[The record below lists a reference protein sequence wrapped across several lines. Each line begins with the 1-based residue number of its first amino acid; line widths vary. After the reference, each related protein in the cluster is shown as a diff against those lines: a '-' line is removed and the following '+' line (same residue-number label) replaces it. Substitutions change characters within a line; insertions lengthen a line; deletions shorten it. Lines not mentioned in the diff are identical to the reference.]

1 MTKTKTSIIKNISF
15 IVIALSI
22 SLGACKEGSPSP
34 QNGENDSTQTAS
46 KTVIYTESAESF
58 FNPERGFTHL
68 SSVFSE
74 GTPLSAS
81 YLTGLKSD
89 NISIIWRLYY
99 LEDFKNS
106 DLSTVQL
113 DLIEQDMTTLR
124 NAGLKCVLRFAYTNN
139 SDDGTDAPIEVVEG
153 HLDQL
158 KPIFEENADVIAFVN
173 AGFVGLW
180 GEWHSSTN
188 NLTAIDNAK
197 RIVSKLLE
205 VLPPQIKIQ
214 LRTPKQKRNVF
225 ETTTALDDETGYT
238 YEDIARVGH
247 HNDCFMASYDDYGTY
262 ENPTT
267 DKNYISQEAFYVPTG
282 GETCP
287 PSGIDPADCE
297 TARETMSLLKWTYL
311 NLDWYKPI
319 IDGWKAEGC
328 FEEFEQDMG
337 YRLTLRTSTMDTV
350 ISKSDLFEVNIELEN
365 VGWAPIY
372 NEKITSLVVKN
383 LSGETQAEYELDLDI
398 RRAKPGETYMI
409 NSELDIS
416 NLETGS
422 FNLYLKISDQ
432 FESISDRADYNIRL
446 ANEGTWVESE
456 GINDLSRLIQ
466 IED

>member
-1 MTKTKTSIIKNISF
+1 MKTSIIKNISL
-15 IVIALSI
+15 IVIVLSTALVS
-22 SLGACKEGSPSP
+22 CKEGSPSP
-34 QNGENDSTQTAS
+34 KNDENDSTSTVS
-46 KTVIYTESAESF
+46 KTVLYTESTESF

-74 GTPLSAS
+74 GSPLSSS
-81 YLTGLKSD
+81 YLSGLKSD

-99 LEDFKNS
+99 FEDFKNS
-106 DLSTVQL
+106 DLSAAQL

-124 NAGLKCVLRFAYTNN
+124 NTGLKCVLRFAYTNN
-139 SDDGTDAPIEVVEG
+139 GDDGTDAPIDVVEG

-158 KPIFEENADVIAFVN
+158 KPIFQENADVIAFVN

-214 LRTPKQKRNVF
+214 LRTPKQKRDVF
-225 ETTTALDDETGYT
+225 ETSTALDDEMGYT

-247 HNDCFMASYDDYGTY
+247 HNDCFMASSNDYGTY

-319 IDGWKAEGC
+319 IDGWKSEGC

-337 YRLTLRTSTMDTV
+337 YRLALRSSTMDTV
-350 ISKSDLFEVNIELEN
+350 ISQPELLEVNIELEN

-372 NEKITSLVVKN
+372 NEKITSLVVKT
-383 LSGETQAEYELDLDI
+383 LSGETEAEFELDLDI
-398 RRAKPGETYMI
+398 RRAKPSETFVI
-409 NSELDIS
+409 DSELDIS
-416 NLETGS
+416 NLAPG
-422 FNLYLKISDQ
+422 FYNLYLKISDQ

-446 ANEGTWVESE
+446 ANENVWDNNTGW
-456 GINDLSRLIQ
+456 NDLFQ
-466 IED
+466 TIEVSE